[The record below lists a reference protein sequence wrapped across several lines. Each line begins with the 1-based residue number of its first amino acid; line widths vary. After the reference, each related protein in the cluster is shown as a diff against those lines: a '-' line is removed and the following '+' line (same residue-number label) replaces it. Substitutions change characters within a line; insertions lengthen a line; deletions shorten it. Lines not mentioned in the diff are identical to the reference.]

1 MKQDSN
7 FADSE
12 SVLVRIRGKGL
23 NVQMLNIAFDQ
34 AIYGF
39 SDAPPKFYRKTL
51 NELISFAADL

>member
-7 FADSE
+7 LADSE

-39 SDAPPKFYRKTL
+39 FDAPTKFYRKTL

>member
-7 FADSE
+7 LADSE

-23 NVQMLNIAFDQ
+23 NVQMLNIPLDQ

-39 SDAPPKFYRKTL
+39 FDAPSKFCRKTF
-51 NELISFAADL
+51 NHGYEP